1 MPFASIPEAE
11 PATRRDRRGL
21 IVVLALI
28 LAVFAGVAIWAA
40 VRPGTYGASRDGCVT
55 VNVPS
60 STGGGLLHG
69 CGSQA
74 RTMCASAYAGTGI
87 APGLTRQQCRLA
99 GISPSPAPGA
109 GSGR

>member
-1 MPFASIPEAE
+1 MPFASIPQAE

-21 IVVLALI
+21 VVVLALI
-28 LAVFAGVAIWAA
+28 VAVFAGVAIWAA
-40 VRPGTYGASRDGCVT
+40 VRPGAYGASRNGCVT

-60 STGGGLLHG
+60 TTGGGLLHG

-74 RTMCASAYAGTGI
+74 KAMCAAAYAGTGP
-87 APGLTRQQCRLA
+87 APGPIRQQCRLA
-99 GISPSPAPGA
+99 GILPPPAPGA

>member
-11 PATRRDRRGL
+11 PVSRRDRRGL
-21 IVVLALI
+21 IIVFALVVA
-28 LAVFAGVAIWAA
+28 AFAGVAIWAA
-40 VRPGTYGASRDGCVT
+40 VRPGSYGASRDGCVT

-74 RTMCASAYAGTGI
+74 RAMCASAYAGAGV
-87 APGLTRQQCRLA
+87 APGPTRQQCRLA
-99 GISPSPAPGA
+99 GISPAPGA
-109 GSGR
+109 GSAR